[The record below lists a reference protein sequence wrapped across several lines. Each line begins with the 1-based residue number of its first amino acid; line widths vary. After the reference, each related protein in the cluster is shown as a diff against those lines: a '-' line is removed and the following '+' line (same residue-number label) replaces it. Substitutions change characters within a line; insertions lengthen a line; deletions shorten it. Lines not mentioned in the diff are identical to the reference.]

1 MFLFNT
7 YYISYFQKYYNVHEK
22 YGHHQ
27 QRKCC
32 PSVKYPT
39 LGRGRGIKTWGG
51 KQWHQSTKSLES
63 GLSEE
68 ESNVAAANIVTEV
81 TVTAPQ
87 CPIHS
92 LHPPYSKNYVITQKV
107 KKKLLVQH
115 HKTL

>member
-1 MFLFNT
+1 M
-7 YYISYFQKYYNVHEK
+7 HEK